1 MKKGILQLLTLIAAL
16 GTASSYGYEYDWTV
30 DPRPYSER
38 TTRLVEIA
46 VHRYVPQGGSNVIL
60 ERRYLLTAAGL
71 IARTEDVPV
80 PTSVAIPERA
90 FNKVLVSASA
100 WLAYGRLGPR
110 ALANFRLVND
120 LDPIDIAGRW
130 HYEVAL
136 AEGAQGFAG
145 RIPNL
150 SSRADVAP
158 MKPLIGG
165 FVVTEMPRTVL
176 IRAVGPGLQQF
187 GVTNAA
193 PAARLSLYS
202 NEQNLANNEDWA
214 VNVSHRMLVERAT
227 ERVGAFPL
235 PVGSRDAAI
244 VITLPPGAYTVH
256 AGGAAL
262 TSGTVLLEVYLLD

>member
-16 GTASSYGYEYDWTV
+16 GSTSSYAYEYEWNV
-30 DPRPYSER
+30 DPRPYAER
-38 TTRLVEIA
+38 KTRLVEIA
-46 VHRYVPQGGSNVIL
+46 VHRFVPQAGSNVIL
-60 ERRYLLTAAGL
+60 QRRYLLTASGL
-71 IARTEDVPV
+71 IARMDDVAV
-80 PTSVAIPERA
+80 PTSVTIPENA
-90 FNKVLVSASA
+90 YNKVLVSAAS
-100 WLAYGRLGPR
+100 WHAYGQLGPQ

-120 LDPIDIAGRW
+120 LEPIDIAGRW

-136 AEGAQGFAG
+136 AEGAQGYAG

-158 MKPLIGG
+158 MRPLIGG

-193 PAARLSLYS
+193 PATRLSLHS

-214 VNVSHRMLVERAT
+214 VNTSYRTLVERAT

-235 PVGSRDAAI
+235 TVGSRDSAI
-244 VITLPPGAYTVH
+244 VMTLPPGAYTVH